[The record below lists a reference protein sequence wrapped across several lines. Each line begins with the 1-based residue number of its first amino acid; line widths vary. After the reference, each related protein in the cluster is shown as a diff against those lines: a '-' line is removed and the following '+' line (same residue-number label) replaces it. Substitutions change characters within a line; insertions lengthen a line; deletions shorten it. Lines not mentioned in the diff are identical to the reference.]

1 MEVFLKQDRSVSKA
15 IHPLGWPGIRG
26 PFAVGL
32 CGPRHRAVVL
42 SFQARLFSLMPISSD
57 SSMKK
62 LRSSTIDIRESMAV
76 SMLFLPIMRYTTAR
90 VHPSFLASQL
100 TVRSCRASSS
110 LMFCTI
116 FMIYRCLLPL
126 CVALFALLPAV
137 VRAAVRGVGKRL
149 FAPPSLSL
157 RCLLVLRGALL
168 CVDDNASEGNVGLL
182 TDCRAQLVLCKDTK
196 KMRNKRLNLHVFV
209 IFPSYP
215 ALSPCRGAR

>member
-110 LMFCTI
+110 LMFCPI
-116 FMIYRCLLPL
+116 FIIYRCLLPL
-126 CVALFALLPAV
+126 CVASASA
-137 VRAAVRGVGKRL
+137 L